1 MFTSEKAKTDVQII
15 TLILIQSQNMTIITD
30 VNTYKI

>member
-15 TLILIQSQNMTIITD
+15 TLTFIQSQDMMIIIN